1 MVLRTNTCT
10 VKPVKPAFHS
20 TIHTSISEL
29 KACWL
34 KILLCICSR
43 WQVQFVL
50 ASLGEKCPDIVYLE
64 TPSIQLPEWNLM
76 EKVYIIM
83 SMNCIQMS
91 FLIYS
96 TVSAVECVWNI
107 HQCSV
112 FQLLAMKIH
121 VSQSTHDLLVDNHDF
136 QLEERGDISV
146 KVNMNISLTAKFV
159 LSRMPILSVLYV
171 IFKFPF

>member
-1 MVLRTNTCT
+1 MLTQNTIMHLFSLTGPVCT
-10 VKPVKPAFHS
+10 GVVGRKMPRYCLFGDTVNTASRMESNGEGIYNYVHELHS
-20 TIHTSISEL
+20 N
-29 KACWL
+29 
-34 KILLCICSR
+34 
-43 WQVQFVL
+43 V
-50 ASLGEKCPDIVYLE
+50 
-64 TPSIQLPEWNLM
+64 
-76 EKVYIIM
+76 
-83 SMNCIQMS
+83 

>member
-1 MVLRTNTCT
+1 MNT

-20 TIHTSISEL
+20 TIHTSISEF

-50 ASLGEKCPDIVYLE
+50 ASLGEKCQDIVSLE

-91 FLIYS
+91 IFI
-96 TVSAVECVWNI
+96 CVWNI
-107 HQCSV
+107 HQCSL
-112 FQLLAMKIH
+112 FPLIAMKIH
-121 VSQSTHDLLVDNHDF
+121 VSQSTHDLLVYNHDF
-136 QLEERGDISV
+136 QLEERGEISV